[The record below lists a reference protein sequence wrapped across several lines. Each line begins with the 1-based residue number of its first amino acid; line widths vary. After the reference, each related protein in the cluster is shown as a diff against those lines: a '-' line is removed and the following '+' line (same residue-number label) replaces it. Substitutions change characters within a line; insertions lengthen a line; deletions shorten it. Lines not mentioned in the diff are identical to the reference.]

1 MSTKKKKK
9 SSPNNE
15 IPPHLITHQ
24 DGCYQKKREREK
36 EKTNVGKD
44 IEKFQLLY
52 KAKWYGYDIKQYGS
66 SSEN

>member
-1 MSTKKKKK
+1 MRYHLT
-9 SSPNNE
+9 SSP
-15 IPPHLITHQ
+15 IRMAAIK
-24 DGCYQKKREREK
+24 KKREREK